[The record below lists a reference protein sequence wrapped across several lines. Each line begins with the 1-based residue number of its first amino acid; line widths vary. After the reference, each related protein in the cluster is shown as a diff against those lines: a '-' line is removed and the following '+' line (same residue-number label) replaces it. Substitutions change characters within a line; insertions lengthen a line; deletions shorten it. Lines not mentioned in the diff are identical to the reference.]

1 MQNQDNIYNEFNPF
15 VVSNNI
21 NNTNVIYTN
30 NYNIQRKLYKKE
42 IKEIEK
48 KLTIKPR
55 ELWTKYNIKLKKE
68 IKKLESDLE
77 IIVKSRDYIYNK
89 LLYHKADLDNF
100 SNINFNSVINTKS
113 LNRLSFLK
121 VDDAF
126 NDIDNFKFNWRLFIP
141 VNRQYFKV
149 VNKIITLNKRLLPF
163 KHWIK
168 IIKKFNKKVI
178 DLIIKEGY
186 EFHLG
191 YGLDYIRIKKRI
203 RNNPEINNP
212 ASYQKRK
219 KIIAEGK
226 IPYNE
231 ETAPNGEK
239 WKVYRIERYKY
250 VWYWSKKSINV
261 KNSYYYT
268 FKPTG
273 GKKGMICSLY
283 NFINENPNHTI
294 KYKY

>member
-89 LLYHKADLDNF
+89 LLYLKADLDNF

>member
-68 IKKLESDLE
+68 INKLESDLE

>member
-42 IKEIEK
+42 IKDIEK

-100 SNINFNSVINTKS
+100 SNINFNSVINTKR

-121 VDDAF
+121 VDDAC

-168 IIKKFNKKVI
+168 IIKKFK
-178 DLIIKEGY
+178 
-186 EFHLG
+186 
-191 YGLDYIRIKKRI
+191 
-203 RNNPEINNP
+203 
-212 ASYQKRK
+212 
-219 KIIAEGK
+219 
-226 IPYNE
+226 
-231 ETAPNGEK
+231 
-239 WKVYRIERYKY
+239 
-250 VWYWSKKSINV
+250 
-261 KNSYYYT
+261 
-268 FKPTG
+268 
-273 GKKGMICSLY
+273 
-283 NFINENPNHTI
+283 
-294 KYKY
+294 